1 MMVRLR
7 TYLFEL
13 ILWILL
19 PTIAGWILVKIFPGC
34 GFSSFP
40 VIPASMIVLG
50 TIFYPVLK
58 KIPVIPEQRRIL
70 YFYLNIVVKM
80 ALSLMIILFVILNDR
95 TNALVFTI
103 TFFVFY
109 ILLMIF
115 EIQCFMKAIKL
126 AKKK

>member
-1 MMVRLR
+1 M
-7 TYLFEL
+7 
-13 ILWILL
+13 LL
-19 PTIAGWILVKIFPGC
+19 PSIAGWILFKIFPVYS
-34 GFSSFP
+34 FDAFP

-58 KIPVIPEQRRIL
+58 KIPEISEQKRIL
-70 YFYLNIVVKM
+70 LFYLNIAVKM
-80 ALSLMIILFVILNDR
+80 VLSLTIILFVILNDR
-95 TNALVFTI
+95 TNALWFTI

-115 EIQCFMKAIKL
+115 EVQCFVKVIKL